1 MSRDGLNMDELEF
14 KQMLNESA
22 QLLSQNRPD
31 EAEEKLLPLYD
42 EKPDHPDVLINLSG
56 AYILQR
62 KWDKAVGLLHKAAKA
77 HPTNAMLWMNLGA
90 AHLGRLETAGPQQQ
104 EQAIAAY
111 QRALQVNPE
120 VPNAHYHLGLIYR
133 ERGELTRAAAF
144 FQRALEVDPA
154 DRDARYW
161 LDRLTL
167 MLQETVQ
174 TKDTQ
179 PNDRNGERPGDSPED
194 AFGEITE

>member
-1 MSRDGLNMDELEF
+1 
-14 KQMLNESA
+14 
-22 QLLSQNRPD
+22 
-31 EAEEKLLPLYD
+31 
-42 EKPDHPDVLINLSG
+42 
-56 AYILQR
+56 
-62 KWDKAVGLLHKAAKA
+62 
-77 HPTNAMLWMNLGA
+77 
-90 AHLGRLETAGPQQQ
+90 
-104 EQAIAAY
+104 
-111 QRALQVNPE
+111 VNPE

-174 TKDTQ
+174 TNDPQ
-179 PNDRNGERPGDSPED
+179 PNDRSGERAGDGPEEG
-194 AFGEITE
+194 FGEITE